1 MVALYPWLDNYLE
14 EPLDKYAKRLF
25 RPVLATGSDIRE
37 AALEKLLRCLN
48 VSAIKAGH
56 TSRSAAAICDEFET
70 HRVLQTGPHLM
81 LILDPEAYYT
91 HAFSLL
97 GLRENGVAT
106 YVSYAVSTVKLEER
120 ARKGPGWLTITGR
133 PVSLFGLSRNQ
144 MVPHSLLSRFDDLS
158 FPSGLLNKEDRRNS
172 TARDVLPRETFE
184 LPSQALKA
192 ANRALWPKIFGQRF
206 SFLQIDDEDI
216 ADLCIEHLRDA
227 RSWLSTMLFGDGR
240 LAGAL
245 LLEIDALEGGPWH
258 GLLTRSTDYF
268 WHYHDNK
275 RLPLR
280 LVDGRLVD
288 PSTGMAAMRFSADA
302 IADAL
307 AKRTLIP
314 NLFLM
319 FIMTAI
325 LPGVRVLGGSRHP
338 LYYPL
343 MRYVLCRALR
353 GTESGEVLQRQLAA
367 DDLPCAWGHR
377 VIEGRELRLAELL
390 DDDHSWL
397 SSLWADRQPL
407 SNVSGGMM
415 SFTTDKRWGELSS
428 QIESKMIVRSDP
440 QWAYA

>member
-1 MVALYPWLDNYLE
+1 MSRHPTEVLDKRAVLRAMVALNPWLDNYLE
-14 EPLDKYAKRLF
+14 EPLDKYAERLF
-25 RPVLATGSDIRE
+25 RPVLSTGCDIRE
-37 AALEKLLRCLN
+37 AALEKLLRCLS
-48 VSAIKAGH
+48 VSAMRAGT
-56 TSRSAAAICDEFET
+56 TSKRAAEICNEFAT

-97 GLRENGVAT
+97 GLRENGFAT

-120 ARKGPGWLTITGR
+120 ARKGPGWLTIAGR
-133 PVSLFGLSRNQ
+133 PVSVFGLSRNQ
-144 MVPHSLLSRFDDLS
+144 MIPHSLLSKFD
-158 FPSGLLNKEDRRNS
+158 GLYFQGRLLDDEVDG
-172 TARDVLPRETFE
+172 LPVRAAQDILPQDTFE
-184 LPSQALKA
+184 RPSQAIKA
-192 ANRALWPKIFGQRF
+192 ANRALWPKVFGRRF

-216 ADLCIEHLRDA
+216 ADLCIEHLRDP
-227 RSWLSTMLFGDGR
+227 RSWLSTMLVGDGP

-258 GLLTRSTDYF
+258 GLLTRSTDFF
-268 WHYHDNK
+268 WHYNDNK

-288 PSTGMAAMRFSADA
+288 PSTGMVAMRFSADA

-314 NLFLM
+314 NLFVM
-319 FIMTAI
+319 FLLTAI

-353 GTESGEVLQRQLAA
+353 GTESGEVIQRQLAA
-367 DDLPCAWGHR
+367 DDLPCAWGT
-377 VIEGRELRLAELL
+377 V
-390 DDDHSWL
+390 
-397 SSLWADRQPL
+397 SS
-407 SNVSGGMM
+407 
-415 SFTTDKRWGELSS
+415 
-428 QIESKMIVRSDP
+428 SDGN
-440 QWAYA
+440 